1 MNKNEIVK
9 VFSGD
14 LYQATMVKDLLES
27 SGIEVFIENKLMSV
41 IEPWIVSPGGIAP
54 VNVKIFKSEY
64 TKAQE
69 LIAAFTKRE

>member
-27 SGIEVFIENKLMSV
+27 NGIEVLIENRLMSV
-41 IEPWIVSPGGIAP
+41 IDPWVVSSGGIAP
-54 VNVKIFKSEY
+54 VIVKVSSSDY

-69 LIAAFTKRE
+69 LIAAFTNWE